1 MCVYLSFDDDEDPCN
16 RKITVSNNV
25 TYNIPSE
32 NYTTYATEEAPNFLH
47 RDIVEIY
54 LSHEC
59 SLKIIPEI
67 EIVLISH
74 LRNTTRHIISNNQNQ
89 CSSINW
95 LQEFMNHQ
103 KFLKTNGYQTLS
115 KIYEFLVS
123 NYFFLLILTFSSSPK
138 SVIVVAIIFI
148 NSSRI
153 TFGLKYHIL
162 F

>member
-1 MCVYLSFDDDEDPCN
+1 M
-16 RKITVSNNV
+16 KILVTVKELNQ
-25 TYNIPSE
+25 
-32 NYTTYATEEAPNFLH
+32 TTPLITFKAKTTQLIQQNKHLDFLH
-47 RDIVEIY
+47 RDLVEIY